1 MDVGLFETQPGDGME
16 LVGGGDPSPVV
27 QGYDV
32 YGRAKV
38 VLVQEWESGLVAVVG
53 EEEVAGGGGVAP
65 SAADGAAAEEG
76 LGGQADEYLP
86 DGDLI
91 GEAAVE
97 RRRSCSCGLRHGRR
111 LGDLSWEE
119 QSEWLLPATASGDG
133 GIG

>member
-1 MDVGLFETQPGDGME
+1 ME
-16 LVGGGDPSPVV
+16 LAGGGDPCSVV

-32 YGRAKV
+32 YGRAGV

-53 EEEVAGGGGVAP
+53 EEEVAGGGSVAP
-65 SAADGAAAEEG
+65 GAADGAAAEEG

-111 LGDLSWEE
+111 LEILLVGARGVAG
-119 QSEWLLPATASGDG
+119 EWCG
-133 GIG
+133 GGRELG